1 MKISNFISKEL
12 VFLNVEAETI
22 DDLIVDILNKASLVD
37 NELKKNL
44 LNIKETVLKREKEAC
59 TALGHGIIIP
69 HGRIENYE
77 DTTVIAGTLKNPIKT
92 IVRNKIEEVD
102 VFFFIISGLTKN
114 RMILKLMS
122 LVSFL
127 SHEQEF
133 LDKIGIVE
141 EPDEFIKIIQE
152 NENDVKQTVSS
163 EDLMDTEVA
172 PVLLTESME
181 EVSLRFIAENKTGLP
196 VIDEKGNFVG
206 EITEREIIEFGMPK
220 YASLVSDLSFM
231 TIGEPFEEYF
241 LNSTKVAVREIYR
254 KSKNVIDKKASIMEI
269 CFKMITE
276 GNTRLYIVEDNKYFG
291 MIERRD
297 IIEKFLHI

>member
-122 LVSFL
+122 LISFL

>member
-102 VFFFIISGLTKN
+102 VFFFIISKRIPL
-114 RMILKLMS
+114 S
-122 LVSFL
+122 LSP
-127 SHEQEF
+127 S
-133 LDKIGIVE
+133 LDNIRI
-141 EPDEFIKIIQE
+141 FT
-152 NENDVKQTVSS
+152 VKPAGT
-163 EDLMDTEVA
+163 
-172 PVLLTESME
+172 P
-181 EVSLRFIAENKTGLP
+181 AEG
-196 VIDEKGNFVG
+196 
-206 EITEREIIEFGMPK
+206 
-220 YASLVSDLSFM
+220 Y
-231 TIGEPFEEYF
+231 
-241 LNSTKVAVREIYR
+241 NSQ
-254 KSKNVIDKKASIMEI
+254 
-269 CFKMITE
+269 
-276 GNTRLYIVEDNKYFG
+276 
-291 MIERRD
+291 
-297 IIEKFLHI
+297 